1 MRADHPGSYLHLSQ
15 PMRLDARPCTY
26 MWPRKQHDAVPGDA
40 AKWVPPSKSEW
51 TRSADGVPFRVLR
64 DERASATRL
73 STPRGRFTDASRRP
87 ASANAPYG
95 FLSGSPRLMSEANL
109 ASPHIKKPVSPGP
122 CDYIA
127 YATLQ
132 HFEHGVGGGKSYGPP
147 VVHAGP
153 ARSPKE
159 CRVTTRLG
167 SRRLSDGSLSA
178 ASTTFRPSTPTTSTM
193 KK

>member
-26 MWPRKQHDAVPGDA
+26 MWPRKSHDAVPGQA
-40 AKWVPPSKSEW
+40 AKVVQQSEW

-73 STPRGRFTDASRRP
+73 STPRARFTDASRRP
-87 ASANAPYG
+87 ASANAPG
-95 FLSGSPRLMSEANL
+95 FLSGSPRLMSEANV
-109 ASPHIKKPVSPGP
+109 ASPHIKKPVTPGP
-122 CDYIA
+122 ADYIS
-127 YATLQ
+127 YESLQ

-147 VVHAGP
+147 VVHARP
-153 ARSPKE
+153 ARSPKA
-159 CRVTTRLG
+159 CRVTPRLG

-178 ASTTFRPSTPTTSTM
+178 ASTTFRPSTPITSTM

>member
-1 MRADHPGSYLHLSQ
+1 MRADHPGSYLHLSP
-15 PMRLDARPCTY
+15 PMRLDARPSTY
-26 MWPRKQHDAVPGDA
+26 MWPRKQHDAVPGQA
-40 AKWVPPSKSEW
+40 AKVVQPSKSEW

-73 STPRGRFTDASRRP
+73 STPRARFTDASRRP
-87 ASANAPYG
+87 ASANAPHG
-95 FLSGSPRLMSEANL
+95 FLSGSPRLMSEANV
-109 ASPHIKKPVSPGP
+109 ASPHIKKPVTPGP
-122 CDYIA
+122 CDYLS
-127 YATLQ
+127 YNSLQ

-159 CRVTTRLG
+159 CRNAPRLG
-167 SRRLSDGSLSA
+167 ARHLSDGSLSA